1 MDVQYSWKAV
11 FKALKVRIINGL
23 QTEWIWKKFI
33 LIFNTEFK
41 LSIKSETNLEIVNY
55 LAVSGIHEP
64 YNKHNNNPININI
77 ISNYPLKII
86 KSLPENIQKRIY
98 KPLIYNINSNHP
110 PKTIK
115 NLPKNIQKRISKHAI
130 KQYQNL
136 QQF

>member
-1 MDVQYSWKAV
+1 M
-11 FKALKVRIINGL
+11 
-23 QTEWIWKKFI
+23 
-33 LIFNTEFK
+33 
-41 LSIKSETNLEIVNY
+41 NY
-55 LAVSGIHEP
+55 LAVSGIHET

-77 ISNYPLKII
+77 ISNYPLKIT
-86 KSLPENIQKRIY
+86 KNLPENIQKRIY